1 MPRSRAPVRARE
13 FNPPGHTRKFGS
25 TVPRTTLAERE
36 FPLDPQRGLLQHRD
50 MPRLFAVGRDT
61 RVNALLGTGHF
72 LSHYYQLCLPPVF
85 IAWQKTFGVSF
96 AQLGLAMAVMAAST
110 AILQTPMGFLVDRYG
125 ARKFL
130 VGGTLT
136 MALSVAAMALATSYW
151 QIVVLALLSGCGNSV
166 IHPADYSILSG
177 SIDRARL
184 GRSFAFHTFVGN
196 IGFAA
201 APPATAAL
209 TVLLGWRGALLAVG
223 LVGVPVVLTILWQSR
238 ILVDQRREPREH
250 AASAPSGMRMLL
262 SRSVMMFFLF
272 FLVSA
277 AAGAGIQSWLIT
289 ILHRTYA
296 IPIAAA
302 SSALTGWMAGSIC
315 GVLVGGWV
323 ADRTDRH
330 LPFVVALTTGAAA
343 VLLWVASVPMAELTT
358 LGVLFAGGL
367 MMGASRTPRDV
378 MVKDAAPPGQIGKV
392 FGFVSSGMSLGGAI
406 MPVPYGMII
415 DSGRPRLVLVV
426 VAGLLMASLFCAG
439 GARLRLRRP
448 VVAAPA
454 E

>member
-1 MPRSRAPVRARE
+1 MLKIPAI
-13 FNPPGHTRKFGS
+13 
-25 TVPRTTLAERE
+25 
-36 FPLDPQRGLLQHRD
+36 
-50 MPRLFAVGRDT
+50 GRDT

-96 AQLGLAMAVMAAST
+96 AELGLAMAVMATAT
-110 AILQTPMGFLVDRYG
+110 AILQTPLGFLVDRYG
-125 ARKFL
+125 ARLFL
-130 VGGTLT
+130 VAGTAT
-136 MALSVAAMALATSYW
+136 MALSVSAMAFATSYW
-151 QIVVLALLSGCGNSV
+151 QIVALALLSGCGNSV

-177 SIDRARL
+177 SIDRSRL

-209 TVLLGWRGALLAVG
+209 TLLLGWRGALMLVG
-223 LVGVPVVLTILWQSR
+223 LLGVPVVLTILWQSR
-238 ILVDQRREPREH
+238 ILVDQRQKPREH
-250 AASAPSGMRMLL
+250 AASAAPSGARMLL

-272 FLVSA
+272 FMVSS

-289 ILHRTYA
+289 ILHRTYGM
-296 IPIAAA
+296 PIAAA
-302 SSALTGWMAGSIC
+302 SSALMGWMVGSTS

-323 ADRTDRH
+323 ADRTDHH
-330 LPFVVALTTGAAA
+330 LPFVVVLTTGAAA
-343 VLLWVASVPMAELTT
+343 VLLWVGLVPMTDLMSV
-358 LGVLFAGGL
+358 GVLFVGGL
-367 MMGASRTPRDV
+367 MTGASRTPRDV

-426 VAGLLMASLFCAG
+426 VAALLMASLLCAG
-439 GARLRLRRP
+439 GARIRVRRP
-448 VVAAPA
+448 LVPAPA